1 MLSKS
6 RGRDRSLPLSLCLSV
21 AEIYVSL
28 MEKLKWIKSIIVSIA
43 PRWPLAFDFYSLF
56 VSVISPFW
64 FLCFITSFLSI
75 LSQPRH
81 VQSPLC
87 ISPSVSLIMSAAIHP
102 TARLFRVSLRLS
114 LSLARRPLLTSS
126 PPLQPSS
133 RGEASLPS
141 QTAWLPKPWVL

>member
-64 FLCFITSFLSI
+64 FLCFITSFLY
-75 LSQPRH
+75 
-81 VQSPLC
+81 
-87 ISPSVSLIMSAAIHP
+87 
-102 TARLFRVSLRLS
+102 S
-114 LSLARRPLLTSS
+114 LSASSCSVPTLHLSICLPHHVCSHPSNCSSLQSLPASFFVSGPSSTPHLVSSS
-126 PPLQPSS
+126 PTVLERRSFLAQSDCL
-133 RGEASLPS
+133 AA
-141 QTAWLPKPWVL
+141 QTVGF